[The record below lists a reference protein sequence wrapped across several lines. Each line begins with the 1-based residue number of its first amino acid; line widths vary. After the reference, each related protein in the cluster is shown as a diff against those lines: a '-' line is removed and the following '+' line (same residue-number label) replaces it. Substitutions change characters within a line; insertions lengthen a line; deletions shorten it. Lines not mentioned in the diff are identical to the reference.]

1 MTPII
6 RAGSP
11 CARILRVCVL
21 YRNISVYIY
30 IYIYIY
36 IFPHACSFDDCSFIF
51 NRGSNE
57 LRAATFHNH
66 ERWSAFIILGEIS
79 TRDKCDGL
87 FSRVFIRLALLCYEG
102 TSEIIVNDRAMFAV
116 CFILFISHVFRPVN

>member
-6 RAGSP
+6 RVGCL
-11 CARILRVCVL
+11 CACVPRVRMYYVEIFL
-21 YRNISVYIY
+21 YTYIYVCVYIY
-30 IYIYIY
+30 IYIN
-36 IFPHACSFDDCSFIF
+36 FRARSFNDCSFIF

-57 LRAATFHNH
+57 LWAATFHNH

-87 FSRVFIRLALLCYEG
+87 FSRLFIRLALLCYEG
-102 TSEIIVNDRAMFAV
+102 TSEIIVND
-116 CFILFISHVFRPVN
+116 